1 MIGYLE
7 GRLMKKEDDRIL
19 LLVNH
24 VGYEVLVPVV
34 VMKTLSTKEIGDEVS
49 LYIYY
54 QQTERQPKP
63 VLIGFNLEAEK
74 EFFQHFISV
83 EAIGPLKA
91 VKALNIPVGEIAHA
105 IESGDVKSLKQ
116 LSGIGDRTANKIVA
130 SLQGKMNRFA
140 LIRKKEDHVLAPRDE
155 DFVQMVM
162 DVLVS
167 QLGHKHTDA
176 RQMIAD
182 AMKKDSTISTAE
194 QLFDEIY
201 RGQNE

>member
-1 MIGYLE
+1 
-7 GRLMKKEDDRIL
+7 MKKEEDRIL

-24 VGYEVLVPVV
+24 VGYEILVPVV
-34 VMKTLSTKEIGDEVS
+34 VMKTFSATDIGDEVS

-54 QQTERQPKP
+54 YQTERQPRP

-74 EFFQHFISV
+74 EFFQFFISV

-105 IESGDVKSLKQ
+105 IECGDVKSLKK
-116 LSGIGDRTANKIVA
+116 LSGIGDRTAHKIIA

-140 LIRKKEDHVLAPRDE
+140 LIRKKEDETLVAKDG

-167 QLGHKHTDA
+167 QLGHKTTDA
-176 RQMIAD
+176 RQMVAD
-182 AMKKDSTISTAE
+182 AMEKDSTISTAE

-201 RGQNE
+201 RGQHES